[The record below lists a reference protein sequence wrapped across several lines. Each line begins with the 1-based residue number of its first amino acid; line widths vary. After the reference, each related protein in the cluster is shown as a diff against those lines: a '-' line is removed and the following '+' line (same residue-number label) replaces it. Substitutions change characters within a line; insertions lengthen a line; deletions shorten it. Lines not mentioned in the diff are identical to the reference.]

1 MDSDHDFGTERAPMP
16 ANRRPFGCAQDR
28 RGSRLCSESVIYLDY
43 PFQMTDRPGGTCKL
57 RSIMA

>member
-1 MDSDHDFGTERAPMP
+1 MP

-28 RGSRLCSESVIYLDY
+28 HGSRLCWESVIYLDC
-43 PFQMTDRPGGTCKL
+43 PFQMTDRPGGTCKV